1 MWCKKVLFYQKRV
14 VMVLLKSFKLNI
26 FMNKKKTIALIVSS
40 VILILLIL
48 LYSGLLH
55 FRLPQ
60 LATYKGWLPGLIGIS
75 ALLDSINPC
84 AFSILFLTVAFLFSM
99 NSSRRKI
106 LEAGLAYIL
115 GIFLTYVLIGLGV
128 LRVLSI
134 FNIPNVMSKVGAS
147 AIIIF
152 GIIGLINEFFPNFPI
167 KLKIPKIAYPK
178 IAKVMEKGT
187 ILASLG
193 LGFLVGMFEFPC
205 TGGPYLFVLGLLHD
219 QNNIWKGFAYL
230 IYYNIIFVLPLI
242 VALIF
247 AVNKEVLQTMDKIR
261 RAETKSAR
269 IWIAVVMILL
279 GAIIFMI

>member
-1 MWCKKVLFYQKRV
+1 
-14 VMVLLKSFKLNI
+14 MVLLKSFKLNI